1 MVRASRIRGYGIGI
15 RLRLGL
21 IVLMGATVLAS
32 QGPQKLATPRP
43 GWLYV
48 VASDYR
54 NQNGQVLLVDPDPGK
69 VVSVLETGYEPDIV
83 LSADGARL
91 YLSHIE
97 SSAAG
102 PRGTFEVIDTTDGTV
117 VRRFDDADPWP
128 SRGMAYASRMALSR
142 DGRWLFRFK
151 IHTVGEQRS
160 YYVETFDTERLAV
173 LPERALV
180 PLCGSAMLIASAQRE
195 TVYVACSVSQDVRVL
210 TLTEQGGSVD
220 RKIPRIS
227 VGEAAASDEYMAPFL
242 TQSGQVLTVVRGD
255 GRFVKVNTNS
265 QQVLLKDAVDRSSR
279 NVVNGVGRQ
288 MRGREPANQ
297 NDWLAGRQVM
307 RQVPVVSPD
316 GERLYLITATG
327 TDSRA
332 VRDRV
337 AVLNS
342 DTLDRLQTFLPSHPF
357 VSISIS
363 ADGKALYAVDTLNAA
378 VLVIDTTTGQELRTI
393 SGVGTRPVFAVVVP

>member
-117 VRRFDDADPWP
+117 VRRFDDTDPWP

-195 TVYVACSVSQDVRVL
+195 TVYVACSVARMC
-210 TLTEQGGSVD
+210 G
-220 RKIPRIS
+220 
-227 VGEAAASDEYMAPFL
+227 Y
-242 TQSGQVLTVVRGD
+242 
-255 GRFVKVNTNS
+255 
-265 QQVLLKDAVDRSSR
+265 
-279 NVVNGVGRQ
+279 
-288 MRGREPANQ
+288 
-297 NDWLAGRQVM
+297 
-307 RQVPVVSPD
+307 
-316 GERLYLITATG
+316 
-327 TDSRA
+327 
-332 VRDRV
+332 
-337 AVLNS
+337 
-342 DTLDRLQTFLPSHPF
+342 
-357 VSISIS
+357 
-363 ADGKALYAVDTLNAA
+363 
-378 VLVIDTTTGQELRTI
+378 
-393 SGVGTRPVFAVVVP
+393 

>member
-1 MVRASRIRGYGIGI
+1 M
-15 RLRLGL
+15 
-21 IVLMGATVLAS
+21 
-32 QGPQKLATPRP
+32 
-43 GWLYV
+43 
-48 VASDYR
+48 
-54 NQNGQVLLVDPDPGK
+54 
-69 VVSVLETGYEPDIV
+69 
-83 LSADGARL
+83 
-91 YLSHIE
+91 
-97 SSAAG
+97 
-102 PRGTFEVIDTTDGTV
+102 
-117 VRRFDDADPWP
+117 
-128 SRGMAYASRMALSR
+128 
-142 DGRWLFRFK
+142 
-151 IHTVGEQRS
+151 
-160 YYVETFDTERLAV
+160 
-173 LPERALV
+173 
-180 PLCGSAMLIASAQRE
+180 
-195 TVYVACSVSQDVRVL
+195 RVL